1 MGTSQK
7 MMELRKRNNNHEEPN
22 RDKLQKLE
30 KELKKLETPIE
41 TRINVNLCLLV
52 YWLPAYIIDFGAQF
66 PTFNGI
72 HIFTDFL
79 SNWGQTVILGHLLF
93 SLKMDFDNDFRLKWK
108 KVYNKYVQ
116 IAMAQAIIVS
126 CLFWGLVGGEI
137 SLQNVH
143 EHVMNVIV
151 MLISY
156 TVSEVRFRKRDLWM
170 AWFYGWMYCLN
181 TYMAFLAGRDGVYA
195 ILAWGEKKSDFP
207 LSTFQLFSYAVW
219 GGMTA
224 IHATLYSYDQLRWK
238 IFDHKQNKIK
248 MQIQKITRGGS

>member
-1 MGTSQK
+1 
-7 MMELRKRNNNHEEPN
+7 MEVRQRNNNAPVVTANKGE
-22 RDKLQKLE
+22 KLKKLE
-30 KELKKLETPIE
+30 SDLKKLETPIE

-93 SLKMDFDNDFRLKWK
+93 SLKMDLGGDDFRKKWK

-116 IAMAQAIIVS
+116 IAMAQSIIV
-126 CLFWGLVGGEI
+126 CALFWGLVGGEL

-143 EHVMNVIV
+143 EHVMNVLV

-170 AWFYGWMYCLN
+170 AWFYGWMYGAN
-181 TYMAFLAGRDGVYA
+181 TYLAFLAGRDGVYA
-195 ILAWGEKKSDFP
+195 ILAWGEKPSDFP
-207 LSTFQLFSYAVW
+207 LTTFQLFSYAVW

-224 IHATLYSYDQLRWK
+224 IHATLYAFDQLRWK

-248 MQIQKITRGGS
+248 MQIEKITRGGS

>member
-1 MGTSQK
+1 
-7 MMELRKRNNNHEEPN
+7 MEVRQRNNNAPVVTANKGE
-22 RDKLQKLE
+22 KLKKLE
-30 KELKKLETPIE
+30 SDLKKLETPIE

-93 SLKMDFDNDFRLKWK
+93 SLKMDLGGDDFRKKWK

-116 IAMAQAIIVS
+116 IAMAQSIIV
-126 CLFWGLVGGEI
+126 CALFWGLVGGEL

-143 EHVMNVIV
+143 EHVMNVLV

-156 TVSEVRFRKRDLWM
+156 TVSE
-170 AWFYGWMYCLN
+170 GEQNN
-181 TYMAFLAGRDGVYA
+181 THCV
-195 ILAWGEKKSDFP
+195 
-207 LSTFQLFSYAVW
+207 
-219 GGMTA
+219 
-224 IHATLYSYDQLRWK
+224 
-238 IFDHKQNKIK
+238 
-248 MQIQKITRGGS
+248 

>member
-7 MMELRKRNNNHEEPN
+7 MMELRKRNNNHEEPY
-22 RDKLQKLE
+22 RKKLQ
-30 KELKKLETPIE
+30 TPIE

-137 SLQNVH
+137 SPKCSRACDECHRNVNFVH
-143 EHVMNVIV
+143 
-151 MLISY
+151 
-156 TVSEVRFRKRDLWM
+156 
-170 AWFYGWMYCLN
+170 CL
-181 TYMAFLAGRDGVYA
+181 R
-195 ILAWGEKKSDFP
+195 SSFP
-207 LSTFQLFSYAVW
+207 QT
-219 GGMTA
+219 
-224 IHATLYSYDQLRWK
+224 
-238 IFDHKQNKIK
+238 
-248 MQIQKITRGGS
+248 